1 MASCEE
7 RARVAEGFRV
17 LAELGIGV
25 DAEDV
30 GAVIGTCYMDGRAFW
45 SRLADLVR
53 PDLDRPEAAPR
64 CDRDALLALAVE
76 IEAVQAF
83 CVGDVVAVRRRELV
97 GWARRIR
104 EACGEEGR

>member
-7 RARVAEGFRV
+7 RARAAEGFRV
-17 LAELGIGV
+17 LAELGIGADV
-25 DAEDV
+25 EDV
-30 GAVIGTCYMDGRAFW
+30 GAVIGASYLDARAFW

-53 PDLDRPEAAPR
+53 PAPDRPEAAPR
-64 CDRDALLALAVE
+64 CDRDALLALSGE

-83 CVGDVVAVRRRELV
+83 CVDDVVDVHLDALAV
-97 GWARRIR
+97 WARRIR